1 MIHKENIKHHE
12 DIYIYIY
19 MTCEVTCDLA
29 SGTFH
34 LQQHANQVL
43 IRHEDWMPWTLGLDT
58 AIPGRPGPSFHM
70 RFPHDNQT
78 QDCCFIFTYTRI
90 YIYIFFFFICI

>member
-1 MIHKENIKHHE
+1 
-12 DIYIYIY
+12 
-19 MTCEVTCDLA
+19 MTCEVTCGLA

-58 AIPGRPGPSFHM
+58 AIPGRPGPSFHT
-70 RFPHDNQT
+70 RFPQIT
-78 QDCCFIFTYTRI
+78 KPKTVAVFIHIHI
-90 YIYIFFFFICI
+90 YIHIVFICI